1 MNKSLIIAAIFCVLL
16 ISCYTEIDLEKYKP
30 APKAVLNSVVT
41 PDSIVMASISK
52 TWFFTEKNTN
62 VGLED
67 ATVNLYINNEYKERM
82 KWEITDEEQLNING
96 IYTSTI
102 IPKPGDVIKIV
113 ADTKYGIIQAEDT
126 VPAKTDIMN
135 VKFTHTDY
143 EYYGRI
149 NTDIK
154 YEITFQDNKD
164 QNDFYLIRISS
175 TYLNSHTG
183 IFDYSSD
190 PIFIGHKSILEGSLD
205 GKFLGGQGGRTFTDQ
220 TINGKQYTLIIKET
234 DSQNIYKIGKTCK
247 RKITLYTLSRAYYQ
261 YLTSLQYIE
270 DDQLIN
276 DMANYGLSEPKRI
289 FSNIQGGTG
298 ILGATHLASEI
309 IDLRDIIPG
318 NEYEY

>member
-1 MNKSLIIAAIFCVLL
+1 MNKNPIIAAIFCVLL

-30 APKAVLNSVVT
+30 APKAVLNTVIA
-41 PDSIVMASISK
+41 PDTIIMASISK

-62 VGLED
+62 VGLDD
-67 ATVNLYINNEYKERM
+67 ATVDLYINNEYKERM
-82 KWEITDEEQLNING
+82 KWEIADEEQLNING

-102 IPKPGDVIKIV
+102 IPQPSDVIKIV
-113 ADTKYGIIQAEDT
+113 ADTQYGIIQAEDT

-135 VKFTHTDY
+135 IKFTHKNY

-154 YEITFQDNKD
+154 YEITFQDNVD

-175 TYLNSHTG
+175 TDLNSYIG

-190 PIFIGHKSILEGSLD
+190 PIFIGQKSILEGGLD

-220 TINGKQYTLIIKET
+220 TINGKQYTLTIKET
-234 DSQNIYKIGKTCK
+234 DSENVYKIGETCK
-247 RKITLYTLSRAYYQ
+247 RKITLYSLSRAYYQ

-276 DMANYGLSEPKRI
+276 DMANYGLSEPRRI

-298 ILGATHLASEI
+298 ILGATHLTSKI

-318 NEYEY
+318 NEY